1 MYGQPFLGFD
11 FGPGIQVY
19 YLIAVYCFVCTALM
33 FAFTGTPLGRMLNAV
48 RDNPER
54 VAFVGYNPQRVR
66 YMGFVV
72 AGFFAGV
79 GGGLAAI
86 NFEIVTAMDSVSILR
101 SGSYLL
107 FTFLGGATFSL
118 APSSAAC

>member
-1 MYGQPFLGFD
+1 M
-11 FGPGIQVY
+11 Y

-72 AGFFAGV
+72 AGFLPEWAV
-79 GGGLAAI
+79 VWRPSTLKSSPPW
-86 NFEIVTAMDSVSILR
+86 TA
-101 SGSYLL
+101 
-107 FTFLGGATFSL
+107 
-118 APSSAAC
+118 